1 MANIE
6 RYFPPAVAETKQFQE
21 IAKAENPEVDR
32 LKENLTNIF
41 SDTFVSR
48 ATANGAQRWEK
59 ILDIA
64 PKGTD
69 SLLSR
74 KYRILARL
82 GETPPYTYSYL
93 IQYMNSVCGEGNYSM
108 ELKHLE
114 YKLITHIFS
123 NKVKAESKLLSVV
136 KEAFRRMMPTNM
148 IVDTKYQYNTERA
161 EVAIAAV
168 QKVGTCICILAY
180 RQTGSKSKG
189 NLLIGAYTCTGT
201 CTTIKAR
208 EESI

>member
-21 IAKAENPEVDR
+21 IAKAENPELDR

-48 ATANGAQRWEK
+48 ATANGVQRWEK

-114 YKLITHIFS
+114 YKLITRIFS

-168 QKVGTCICILAY
+168 QKRGICICISSY
-180 RQTGSKSKG
+180 EPTGYQDQGMLS
-189 NLLIGAYTCTGT
+189 IGTNVKLGIY
-201 CTTIKAR
+201 IEVKAR
-208 EESI
+208 EE